1 MTDQECIEVYQE
13 LVAALRQMGLGWA
26 IDQVNEVLRL
36 GKIQQKKVRTL
47 RSDATERQL
56 SLRLGAEA
64 DLAESVPYTP
74 QEQLTLL
81 IDTIEQV
88 AVNTAEMAHITI
100 SSLENIVS
108 NQRIHGIRFIS
119 EDNDVTHLVSNQQTI
134 TRKVAADELREHL
147 QVLRKRIHDNL

>member
-108 NQRIHGIRFIS
+108 NQRIDGIRFIS